1 MHSVFFITLRR
12 LRAPLILIILIFTL
26 SMVGLTLIPG
36 LDAEGREWHMTL
48 FQAFYFVT
56 YTATTIGF
64 GEIPHTFTDTQRLFV
79 TAIIYLSVLGWAYLL
94 GTFLNLAQDKGF
106 QQVIVAARFRRS
118 VAGLREPFFL
128 VCGLGEA
135 GMTVVR
141 SLDRLG
147 YRFTAIDRDERRI
160 QELAIEE
167 LSSDAPALAADARSP
182 ETLATAG
189 LLKSECRGV
198 LALCNDDDANLAV
211 SVSAS
216 LLRPGLPVIGRAEGT
231 AVAASMSSLGTSRVI
246 NPFHVFA
253 EHLELAI
260 RSPDTYRL
268 LAWLTSSSGSHL
280 PHSVPPR
287 IPVAPGHWIVFGYG
301 RFGTDVSAALQ
312 RGGFRAT
319 VIDPAAFE
327 PRGLHAMT
335 GAGSGAAVLHE
346 AGTDTAVGLFAGTDD
361 DTSNLAIA
369 IAARRMNPGLFII
382 VRQNQQANDMLFH
395 SFGADITM
403 VASQIIADECIA
415 VLRTPL
421 LADFLDLVRRKT
433 DLWAYGLT
441 QSLETIVGRQTPSFW
456 SVRIDAAEV
465 PGLVEAMQRLDR
477 PLTVADLSRSPQR
490 GDASLPCLAL
500 LIHRGGDIV
509 ELPQDDCEIR
519 AGDRILFAGQRTA
532 QADQQLLLQDAGV
545 AGMVLGARS
554 EGRGWVWRTLQRAF
568 SGESPTPGGKA
579 AASFHKAE

>member
-26 SMVGLTLIPG
+26 SMIGLTLIPG
-36 LDAEGREWHMTL
+36 VDAEGRAWHMTL

-167 LSSDAPALAADARSP
+167 LSSDAPTLAADVRSP

-189 LLKSECRGV
+189 LLKSECQGV

-231 AVAASMSSLGTSRVI
+231 AVAASMSSLGISRVI

-268 LAWLTSSSGSHL
+268 LAWLTSSSRSHL

-301 RFGTDVSAALQ
+301 RFGTEISAALQ

-319 VIDPAAFE
+319 VIDPAGFE

-395 SFGADITM
+395 SFGADMTM

-441 QSLETIVGRQTPSFW
+441 QSLETIVGRETPSFW
-456 SVRIDAAEV
+456 SVRIDAAAV
-465 PGLVEAMQRLDR
+465 AGLVEAMQRLDR

-490 GDASLPCLAL
+490 RDASLPCLAL
-500 LIHRGGDIV
+500 LILRGGDVI

-519 AGDRILFAGQRTA
+519 TGDRILFAGQRTA

-545 AGMVLGARS
+545 ADTVLGTRS
-554 EGRGWVWRTLQRAF
+554 EARGWVWRTLERTF
-568 SGESPTPGGKA
+568 SG
-579 AASFHKAE
+579 

>member
-1 MHSVFFITLRR
+1 MHSVLFITLRR
-12 LRAPLILIILIFTL
+12 LRAPLILIILVFTL

-36 LDAEGREWHMTL
+36 IDAEGREWHMTL

-64 GEIPHTFTDTQRLFV
+64 GEIPHPFTDQQRLFA
-79 TAIIYLSVLGWAYLL
+79 TLIIYLSVLGWAYLL

-118 VAGLREPFFL
+118 VARLREPFFL

-167 LSSDAPALAADARSP
+167 LSSDAPALTADARSP

-189 LLKSECRGV
+189 LLKPECQGV
-198 LALCNDDDANLAV
+198 LALCNDDEANLAV

-216 LLRPGLPVIGRAEGT
+216 LLRPGLPVIGRAEG
-231 AVAASMSSLGTSRVI
+231 AAAAASMSSLGTSRVI
-246 NPFHVFA
+246 NPFRVFA

-268 LAWLTSSSGSHL
+268 LAWLTSSSGSQL
-280 PHSVPPR
+280 PPSVPPR
-287 IPVAPGHWIVFGYG
+287 VPVAPGHWIVCGYG
-301 RFGTDVSAALQ
+301 RFGTEVSAALQ
-312 RGGFRAT
+312 RGGFKAT
-319 VIDPAAFE
+319 MIDPG
-327 PRGLHAMT
+327 GLDPHGLRASK
-335 GAGSGAAVLHE
+335 GLGSGAAVLRE
-346 AGTDTAVGLFAGTDD
+346 AGSETAAGLFAGTDD

-369 IAARRMNPGLFII
+369 IAARRMNPRLFII
-382 VRQNQQANDMLFH
+382 LRQNQQANDMLFQ
-395 SFGADITM
+395 SFGADMTM
-403 VASQIIADECIA
+403 VSSQIIANECIA

-433 DLWAYGLT
+433 DLWAYALT
-441 QSLETIVGRQTPSFW
+441 ETLNTIVGRQTPSFW
-456 SVRIDAAEV
+456 SVRVDPAEA
-465 PGLVEAMQRLDR
+465 PGLVEAMRRLER
-477 PLTVADLSRSPQR
+477 PVTIADLQR
-490 GDASLPCLAL
+490 RPKFRDGPLPCLAL
-500 LIHRGGDIV
+500 LVLRGSDVI
-509 ELPQDDCEIR
+509 ELPGDDCQIL
-519 AGDRILFAGQRTA
+519 AGDRLLFAGQRTA
-532 QADQQLLLQDAGV
+532 QADQHLLLHDPDV
-545 AGMVLGARS
+545 AGLVLGTRREAQ
-554 EGRGWVWRTLQRAF
+554 GAVWRMLERGL
-568 SGESPTPGGKA
+568 SG
-579 AASFHKAE
+579 